1 MPELKLTRPVLA
13 LGEPCEKCA
22 GFGVVL
28 LDWRRTNIVPARSFM
43 VQCTNC
49 AHVRPAQLKL
59 NARAA
64 AAIARALKNLDNF
77 DELGEELRPTAYYHL
92 DAPSCEGHQYAPPFP
107 AWGWVECDP
116 DPW

>member
-1 MPELKLTRPVLA
+1 MLEL
-13 LGEPCEKCA
+13 GDPCEKCA

-28 LDWRRTNIVPARSFM
+28 VDWRRSEIVPARTFG
-43 VQCTNC
+43 VQCSNC
-49 AHVRPAQLKL
+49 SLVRPAQLKL

-92 DAPSCEGHQYAPPFP
+92 DAPSCAGIPTCADSAWAT

-116 DPW
+116 STW